1 MAFPLPA
8 ARERGH
14 LSFSAMTSSLTF
26 THTVRYSTLALCA
39 LVAVLSLFSMIAFG
53 TGLLWFLLALALIG
67 VGVYDLNQSRHAI
80 LRNYPILGHLRFALE
95 FIRPEIRQYFIES
108 DTEAQPF
115 SRAQRSIVYQRA
127 KGDPDNRPFGT
138 QLDVGAEG
146 YEWVNH
152 SMHPTRI
159 DTHDFRVWIG
169 GEPSGARAGNSPCTQ
184 PYSASVFNISAMS
197 FGSLSA
203 NAVLALNQGA
213 KIGGFAHDTG
223 EGSISEYHRV
233 HGGDLIWE
241 IGSGYFGCRN
251 PDGTFSRERFAEQA
265 RTAQVKMVEIKLSQ
279 GAKPGHGGV
288 LPGAKVTPEIAAA
301 RGVPVGV
308 DCISPSAHSAFS
320 TPVGL
325 LQFVAQ
331 LRELSGGKPTGFKLC
346 IGHPWEWFAIAKAM
360 LETNI
365 TPDFIVVDGAEGGT
379 GAAPVEFTDHVGT
392 PLQEGLRLVH
402 NTLIGVGLRE
412 RIKLGCAGKVTNSFD
427 IARMLALGADWCNSG
442 RAFMMAVGCLQAQTC
457 HTGRCPTGVTT
468 QDPLRQRALV
478 VGDKAPRVAQYHANT
493 LHALKELLQAAG
505 LKHTDEVTTHHIV
518 RRIDD
523 AEVRLLSSLMPQV
536 AQGAILN
543 DLAHLPNVFRLYW
556 PLASAHS
563 FAPQQ
568 PATDAAPPDLRDA
581 AARRKSSAPA
591 SASEV
596 ARQLRE
602 VCAAAQPHPASVEP
616 QQAPEPVAAPP
627 SPSEVPV
634 TWTASDT
641 HNAQR

>member
-1 MAFPLPA
+1 
-8 ARERGH
+8 
-14 LSFSAMTSSLTF
+14 
-26 THTVRYSTLALCA
+26 
-39 LVAVLSLFSMIAFG
+39 
-53 TGLLWFLLALALIG
+53 
-67 VGVYDLNQSRHAI
+67 
-80 LRNYPILGHLRFALE
+80 
-95 FIRPEIRQYFIES
+95 
-108 DTEAQPF
+108 
-115 SRAQRSIVYQRA
+115 
-127 KGDPDNRPFGT
+127 
-138 QLDVGAEG
+138 
-146 YEWVNH
+146 
-152 SMHPTRI
+152 MH
-159 DTHDFRVWIG
+159 
-169 GEPSGARAGNSPCTQ
+169 
-184 PYSASVFNISAMS
+184 
-197 FGSLSA
+197 
-203 NAVLALNQGA
+203 
-213 KIGGFAHDTG
+213 
-223 EGSISEYHRV
+223 
-233 HGGDLIWE
+233 
-241 IGSGYFGCRN
+241 
-251 PDGTFSRERFAEQA
+251 
-265 RTAQVKMVEIKLSQ
+265 
-279 GAKPGHGGV
+279 
-288 LPGAKVTPEIAAA
+288 
-301 RGVPVGV
+301 
-308 DCISPSAHSAFS
+308 
-320 TPVGL
+320 
-325 LQFVAQ
+325 FVAQ
-331 LRELSGGKPTGFKLC
+331 MRELSGGKPTGFKLC

-360 LETNI
+360 LETGI

-402 NTLIGVGLRE
+402 NTLVGVGLRE

-556 PLASAHS
+556 PLASARS

-568 PATDAAPPDLRDA
+568 PASDAAPPDLRGA
-581 AARRKSSAPA
+581 AGRRKSNAPA